1 MSKQDENLPVNSE
14 EEEPDQDSIIT
25 LITDDGEEVDFE
37 FLDLIEYSTQS
48 YAVLSPLDDP
58 DTAVIFL
65 VENPD
70 SEVNTFIMVEDEQ
83 LAETIFELFKV
94 KNPELYED

>member
-1 MSKQDENLPVNSE
+1 MSRQDENLPVQSGE
-14 EEEPDQDSIIT
+14 EEQDSDSIIT

-37 FLDLIEYSTQS
+37 FLDIIEYSTKS
-48 YAVLSPLDDP
+48 YAVLSPIDDP

-70 SEVNTFIMVEDEQ
+70 SEVNTFIMVEDAQ
-83 LAETIFELFKV
+83 LAETIFQLFQT